1 VVVFLFIVPNRTRQ
15 GRDAS
20 GAAGRMSAPIP
31 VWSGVV
37 TPDGVLKL
45 DARALFLGYVKRLK
59 NQPVQLVLKK
69 LSRRKS
75 SNQLGYLFGIVY
87 PVIAE
92 EMGYR
97 EYESAEIHDA
107 IVRHLRG
114 LKPEPNPLGL
124 RWSLRE
130 QDHEETSRYISDV
143 RHWAVTEYGIVTPDS
158 DKAVAA

>member
-1 VVVFLFIVPNRTRQ
+1 M
-15 GRDAS
+15 A
-20 GAAGRMSAPIP
+20 APIP

-37 TPDGVLKL
+37 TPEGQLRL
-45 DARALFLGYVKRLK
+45 DATALFKGYVKRLS
-59 NQPVQLVLKK
+59 NQAVQLTLKK

-75 SNQLGYLFGIVY
+75 QNQLGYLFGLVY

-97 EYESAEIHDA
+97 EYETEEIHDA
-107 IVRHLRG
+107 IVRRLRG

-130 QDHEETSRYISDV
+130 QDHEETSRYIEDV
-143 RHWAVTEYGIVTPDS
+143 RLWALTEYQIVTPDAN
-158 DKAVAA
+158 KAEAA